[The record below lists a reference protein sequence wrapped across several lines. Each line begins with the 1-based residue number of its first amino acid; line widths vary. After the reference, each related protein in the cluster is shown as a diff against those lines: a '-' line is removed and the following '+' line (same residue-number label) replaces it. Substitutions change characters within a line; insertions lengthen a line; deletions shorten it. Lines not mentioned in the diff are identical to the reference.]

1 MMKQAV
7 NTARS
12 AATTVG
18 PMAVAKMM
26 DSTVPERAEI
36 AAMTTAETVTLL
48 KLLKSLIADRAG
60 KMISADAR
68 SAPKR
73 FIARTTVTAV
83 MTAMRVLYAAT
94 LMPAEAANDSSKV
107 TANILL

>member
-1 MMKQAV
+1 MMKQMI

-18 PMAVAKMM
+18 PMAVARIM
-26 DSTVPERAEI
+26 DSTVPVSAES
-36 AAMTTAETVTLL
+36 AAIMMVQSVTLL
-48 KLLKSLIADRAG
+48 KLLKSLIAESAG
-60 KMISADAR
+60 KMMRAEAK

-83 MTAMRVLYAAT
+83 MTAIRVL
-94 LMPAEAANDSSKV
+94 
-107 TANILL
+107 